1 MEHENDEIDETLA
14 GGFRV
19 TAAVAMR
26 GAEELARRRQATLS
40 EAASA
45 TSQRTAQVE
54 ARLAA
59 DRALAVTSVEV
70 VHRPD
75 WWDQARPAD
84 VGRALETATVWS
96 DDDPRAMAAR
106 ERIAEELQR
115 RYGIDIDDPRADPA
129 ALEEALRQRETALD
143 RGADARRAAEEER
156 AEEARDRTEAAR
168 VLTEPDSGSTPQWRE
183 ATSDELW
190 DTAER
195 RATLA
200 HDLDGVAD
208 DEAVHARVLADH
220 AQGRPPHAAP
230 REPSSV
236 SRTRGEAAVSPQAT
250 VPARRGP
257 RARTGKPTGQQ
268 IQR

>member
-19 TAAVAMR
+19 AAAVAMR

-40 EAASA
+40 EEASA
-45 TSQRTAQVE
+45 TGQHAAQLE

-84 VGRALETATVWS
+84 VGRVLETATVWS

-115 RYGIDIDDPRADPA
+115 RYGIDIDDPQADPA
-129 ALEEALRQRETALD
+129 ALEEALRQREAALD
-143 RGADARRAAEEER
+143 LGADARRVAEEER

-183 ATSDELW
+183 ATSDDLW

-195 RATLA
+195 RAALA

-220 AQGRPPHAAP
+220 AQGLPPHAAT
-230 REPSSV
+230 REAPPSA
-236 SRTRGEAAVSPQAT
+236 RTAAEGTAPTRTSAR
-250 VPARRGP
+250 ARRAA
-257 RARTGKPTGQQ
+257 RARSGKPPGQQ